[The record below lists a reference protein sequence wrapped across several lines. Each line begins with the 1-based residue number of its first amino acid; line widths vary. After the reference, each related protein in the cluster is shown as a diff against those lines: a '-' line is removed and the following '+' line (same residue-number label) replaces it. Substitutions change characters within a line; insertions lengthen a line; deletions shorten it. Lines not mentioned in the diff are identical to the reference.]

1 MGAAG
6 AGQVGLVPSD
16 LRGSDLELRVGEGHK
31 STGVRAA
38 SILVLNGLQ
47 EHTYVGTTV
56 LRYAAGLRTWGKEST
71 S

>member
-6 AGQVGLVPSD
+6 AGQVGLIPSD
-16 LRGSDLELRVGEGHK
+16 LRGSDLELGFGEGHR

-47 EHTYVGTTV
+47 EHTYVGITV
-56 LRYAAGLRTWGKEST
+56 VRFAAGLRTWGREST
-71 S
+71 F